1 MEQNDERLEGAC
13 HCGKVRFRVRL
24 AGGLNAARRC
34 DCSLCAMR
42 GAVTLSARLAD
53 FTLLEGAEVL
63 RTYRFNTGVA
73 EHHFCGNC
81 GIYTHHKRRSNPDQF
96 GVNAACLG
104 ISPFDFAEVQVNDG
118 VHHPSDGNESRV
130 MGVLRFE
137 HL

>member
-53 FTLLEGAEVL
+53 FTLLEGVEVL

>member
-1 MEQNDERLEGAC
+1 MERNDERLEGAC
-13 HCGKVRFRVRL
+13 HCGKVRFSVRL

-34 DCSLCAMR
+34 DCSICAMR
-42 GAVTLSARLAD
+42 GAVTLSTRLAD
-53 FTLLEGAEVL
+53 FTLLGGAEVL

-118 VHHPSDGNESRV
+118 VHHPADGSESRV
-130 MGVLRFE
+130 VGVLRFE
-137 HL
+137 RL